1 MVHLLFF
8 CQRAA
13 STSRT
18 QLNHDAF
25 FFPLKG
31 REAHIHP
38 FVVLLSYPPLHTC
51 IQAACTGGQQL
62 RDFCAAL
69 NTGAVVAW
77 VPLPAL
83 SPMSEPP
90 SGAEATQ
97 AVNFWPSAANFW
109 ALSCAVWRLH
119 LDCRC
124 DELAFIFQICLTWF
138 LNWFTFCSSKFN
150 ELNSPFRIAFTCCT
164 WVPISSGIE
173 SESRCFLFTFPW
185 NPVISCFHLTL
196 PL

>member
-1 MVHLLFF
+1 VHWCFVKKQSWVHGAPSFF

-77 VPLPAL
+77 VPLPAP

-97 AVNFWPSAANFW
+97 AVNFWPSAANF
-109 ALSCAVWRLH
+109 
-119 LDCRC
+119 
-124 DELAFIFQICLTWF
+124 
-138 LNWFTFCSSKFN
+138 
-150 ELNSPFRIAFTCCT
+150 
-164 WVPISSGIE
+164 
-173 SESRCFLFTFPW
+173 
-185 NPVISCFHLTL
+185 
-196 PL
+196 

>member
-1 MVHLLFF
+1 MWKIHSYPSSVPTGAIYQFGSTSLLLSKGLTLLCVVLLEKKQHFLLPRVHRSCCAPVFCEKAVLGSWCTFFF

-97 AVNFWPSAANFW
+97 AVNFWPSAANF
-109 ALSCAVWRLH
+109 
-119 LDCRC
+119 
-124 DELAFIFQICLTWF
+124 
-138 LNWFTFCSSKFN
+138 
-150 ELNSPFRIAFTCCT
+150 
-164 WVPISSGIE
+164 
-173 SESRCFLFTFPW
+173 
-185 NPVISCFHLTL
+185 
-196 PL
+196 